1 MSALCFGKAFGI
13 KIELCEALVPSDPEN
28 FFAILICCFI
38 KIITAFSDFFYQLI
52 LRRQIEKITPLTD
65 QEFEY
70 ILSHFTLKKFKRHQ
84 ILIQEG
90 DTVQND
96 YFVMNGLLKASYL
109 NKEGKEHIMQFAME
123 DWWITDYQAYFNQT
137 EATFTIDAL
146 ESTEVLTLS
155 LYNREKLC
163 ADMHKIEHFF
173 RKKSNNG
180 YIALQRRILSL
191 LNSNAKERY
200 EQFIAQYPTL
210 LQRLPKTLIASYL
223 GVSRETL
230 SRLSV

>member
-1 MSALCFGKAFGI
+1 MEDKYRLLK
-13 KIELCEALVPSDPEN
+13 EH
-28 FFAILICCFI
+28 
-38 KIITAFSDFFYQLI
+38 
-52 LRRQIEKITPLTD
+52 IEKIIELTD
-65 QEFEY
+65 EEF
-70 ILSHFTLKKFKRHQ
+70 KF
-84 ILIQEG
+84 IS
-90 DTVQND
+90 D
-96 YFVMNGLLKASYL
+96 YFTYERYEKNEVVISEESQVKNVYFVLSGLLRLFYTDSS
-109 NKEGKEHIMQFAME
+109 GKEHIISFAME

-200 EQFIAQYPTL
+200 EKFIAQYPTL